1 MSFWN
6 QYPAGSFGRIIHFL
20 YEYCGLNVAEQSTIG
35 KEVYYGGIKIAD
47 VEQKMIEIEDYKTEI
62 PIFKF
67 YGPNAE
73 YYEKKQKHYQK
84 IAIIQLSEIRE
95 HLGIEKW
102 KELYVY
108 EINHCTEEWN
118 KDL

>member
-6 QYPAGSFGRIIHFL
+6 QYPVGSCGR
-20 YEYCGLNVAEQSTIG
+20 
-35 KEVYYGGIKIAD
+35 
-47 VEQKMIEIEDYKTEI
+47 
-62 PIFKF
+62 
-67 YGPNAE
+67 
-73 YYEKKQKHYQK
+73 
-84 IAIIQLSEIRE
+84 IIQLSEIRE